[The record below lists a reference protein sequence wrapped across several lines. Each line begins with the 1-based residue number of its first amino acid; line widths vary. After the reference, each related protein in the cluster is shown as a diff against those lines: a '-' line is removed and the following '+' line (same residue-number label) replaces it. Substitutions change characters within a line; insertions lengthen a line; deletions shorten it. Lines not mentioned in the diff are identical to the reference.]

1 MIKMNKLGE
10 GEWDL
15 VIKPKRSLFDLRMKE
30 VWKYRDLLILF
41 VRRDFVSFY
50 KQTFLGPIWFF
61 IQPLF
66 TVFIY
71 TFLFSKMANLST
83 DGIPPALFYL
93 AGVTAW
99 TYFSDCLL
107 KTSYVLRDNAGIFGK
122 VYFPRLITPLSII
135 ISNLVKFGIQLSL
148 LFCLMGYYSFLGDDY
163 DYEITKYI
171 ILYPFFIFLMAALGL
186 GIGMIVAGIANKYR
200 DIAMFLGFGVQ
211 LLMYATPIVYPLS
224 MITGNMRFLLLANP
238 MTTIVEGIRLS
249 LLGQGTFYPLA
260 LLYTAVVTAAILLLG
275 IVIFNRVEKDFIDTV

>member
-1 MIKMNKLGE
+1 MNKSGE

-15 VIKPKRSLFDLRMKE
+15 VIKPKRSLFDLRLKE

-50 KQTFLGPIWFF
+50 KQTILGPIWFF

-66 TVFIY
+66 TVIIY
-71 TFLFSKMANLST
+71 TFLFSKLANLST

-93 AGVTAW
+93 AGITAW

-107 KTSYVLRDNAGIFGK
+107 KTSNVLRDNAGIFGK

-135 ISNLVKFGIQLSL
+135 ISNLVKFGIQLIL
-148 LFCLMGYYSFLGDDY
+148 LFCLMVYYAFVGEGYA
-163 DYEITKYI
+163 ITNYI

-200 DIAMFLGFGVQ
+200 DIAMLLSFGIQ

-224 MITGNMRFLLLANP
+224 IVTGNIRLLLLANP
-238 MTTIVEGIRLS
+238 MTTVVEGIRLS
-249 LLGQGTFYPLA
+249 LLGQGAFYPMA
-260 LLYTAVVTAAILLLG
+260 LLYTVVMTAVILISG
-275 IVIFNRVEKDFIDTV
+275 VVIFNRVEKDFVDTV

>member
-1 MIKMNKLGE
+1 MNKSGE

-15 VIKPKRSLFDLRMKE
+15 VIKPKRSLFDLRLKE

-50 KQTFLGPIWFF
+50 KQTILGPIWFF

-66 TVFIY
+66 TVIIY
-71 TFLFSKMANLST
+71 TFLFSKLANLST

-93 AGVTAW
+93 AGITAW

-107 KTSYVLRDNAGIFGK
+107 KTSNVLRDNAGIFGK

-135 ISNLVKFGIQLSL
+135 ISNLVKFGIQLIL
-148 LFCLMGYYSFLGDDY
+148 LFCLMGYYAFVGEGY
-163 DYEITKYI
+163 AITNYI

-200 DIAMFLGFGVQ
+200 DIAMLLSFGIQ

-224 MITGNMRFLLLANP
+224 IVTGNMRLLLLANP
-238 MTTIVEGIRLS
+238 MTTVVEGIRLS
-249 LLGQGTFYPLA
+249 LLGQGAFYPMA
-260 LLYTAVVTAAILLLG
+260 LLYTVVMTAVILITG
-275 IVIFNRVEKDFIDTV
+275 VVIFNRVEKDFVDTV